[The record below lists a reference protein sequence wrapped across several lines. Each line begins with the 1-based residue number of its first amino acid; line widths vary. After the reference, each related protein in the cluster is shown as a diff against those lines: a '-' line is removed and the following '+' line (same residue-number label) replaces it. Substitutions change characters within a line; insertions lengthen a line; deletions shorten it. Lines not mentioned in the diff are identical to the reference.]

1 MKRRLGCVVLIAAL
15 WVLGADGLAAQ
26 QKKGSPFE
34 HVHALAL
41 DTSGQRLFLGAHAG
55 LFRSENG
62 GRSWTEIPV
71 SAKHAHLDVMAI
83 TPDPKDPKIIYVAT
97 HEAGVVKSSDGGTTW
112 REMNTGLVGLDAHG
126 LAVDPNSPAK
136 LHVAI
141 REKGQGIYR
150 TADGAVKWTRVDDG
164 PQGEIKVL
172 HSVNLPT
179 GMGGIFLYAGTST
192 GLQRTADC
200 F

>member
-1 MKRRLGCVVLIAAL
+1 MKTRVVGLLIIATVWIVDPAETM
-15 WVLGADGLAAQ
+15 AQ
-26 QKKGSPFE
+26 QKKAPRFE
-34 HVHALAL
+34 HVHSLAL
-41 DTSGQRLFLGAHAG
+41 DPSARRLFLGAHTG
-55 LFRSENG
+55 LFQSDDG
-62 GRSWTEIPV
+62 GRSWKRVPV

-83 TPDPKDPKIIYVAT
+83 TPDPKDPKIIYIGT
-97 HEAGVVKSSDGGTTW
+97 HEAGVVTSSDSGTTW
-112 REMNTGLVGLDAHG
+112 KEMNAGLGGLDAHG
-126 LAVDPNSPAK
+126 LAIDPNSPGR

-141 REKGQGIYR
+141 REKGQGVYR
-150 TADGAVKWTRVDDG
+150 TIDAGVKWTRVDDG

-172 HSVNLPT
+172 QSVNLPT